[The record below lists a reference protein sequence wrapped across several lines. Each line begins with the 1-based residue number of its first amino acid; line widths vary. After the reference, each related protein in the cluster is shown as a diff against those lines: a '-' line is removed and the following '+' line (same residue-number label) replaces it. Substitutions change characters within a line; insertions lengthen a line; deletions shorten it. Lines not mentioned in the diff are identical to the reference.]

1 MTTAT
6 ATRTV
11 LLTGADEPL
20 GRLVLKRLQS
30 TPRIG
35 KILVAGPAKG
45 KKVKAIKVAPTSEK
59 ILGPLRDEK
68 VDTILHVALQ
78 PAKGRDENVFE
89 KNVLGTMTLLGAAA
103 EAKVRQVVLRSSYT
117 VYGPLYNNPNYIPEG
132 RRVRLSGKSQ
142 FQRDVAEMERY
153 AQDFLKHFGDTRL
166 TILRFAPIIGPGS
179 DSPFMRYLR
188 QEACPVILG
197 FDPLLQLL
205 HEEDAADAV
214 VAAGNAEVA
223 GPVNVAPDGVVPLLK
238 VLRFLKREMLIVP
251 HLPMQ
256 ASEKLLATLRR
267 LPFDAGFL
275 RFACCLDNARMKEDL
290 RFAPRHT
297 SSETLRA
304 LEGLD

>member
-6 ATRTV
+6 AARTV

-20 GRLVLKRLQS
+20 GRLVLKRLAS
-30 TPRIG
+30 TPGVGRI
-35 KILVAGPAKG
+35 LAAGKG
-45 KKVKAIKVAPTSEK
+45 KKVKTLKVSPTSEK
-59 ILGPLRDEK
+59 ILGTLRDEK
-68 VDTILHVALQ
+68 VDTIVHVALT

-89 KNVLGTMTLLGAAA
+89 RNVLGTMTLLGAAA

-153 AQDFLKHFGDTRL
+153 AQDFLKHFPGTQL
-166 TILRFAPIIGPGS
+166 TILRFAPILGPGS
-179 DSPFMRYLR
+179 DSPFMKYLH
-188 QEACPVILG
+188 QDACPVILG

-214 VAAGNAEVA
+214 VAAANADVSGA
-223 GPVNVAPDGVVPLLK
+223 VNVAPDGVVPLLK
-238 VLRFLKREMLIVP
+238 ILRYLKKEMLIVP

-256 ASEKLLATLRR
+256 ASEKLLAALRT

-275 RFACCLDNARMKEDL
+275 RFACCLDNARMKDEL

-304 LEGLD
+304 LQNLH